1 MNEFLRQL
9 ALATLLLAATGS
21 ASAFN
26 FGSLNPSDL
35 QHALSIGKKA
45 IDANKDIGESEE
57 ITIGNGV
64 AARILGA
71 WPLVPNPA
79 LQKYVNR
86 VGFWLAMQTDRPTL
100 PWRFGVIN
108 SDSINAFS
116 CPGGTIL
123 ITKGLYKKLRNESEL
138 AGVLGHEITHVL
150 RKHQLKAIQQQ
161 MGNDWKTELA
171 QTAADKQSNTAASDA
186 ALKAYKAGTELF
198 TRGLD
203 KDSEYEADRMGV
215 IIATRAGYN
224 PFGLVGVLQTL
235 DAVSPSDS
243 GTALMWKTHP
253 SPASRLDKLSGAI
266 GDQLDAYQNLLTDTT
281 RFDNSRFH
289 K

>member
-1 MNEFLRQL
+1 MRWRPFL
-9 ALATLLLAATGS
+9 LATGLAALLLSAAGTTQ
-21 ASAFN
+21 AFG
-26 FGSLNPSDL
+26 FGGLAPT
-35 QHALSIGKKA
+35 A
-45 IDANKDIGESEE
+45 DANRDITESEE
-57 ITIGNGV
+57 VTIGNGV

-71 WPLVPNPA
+71 WPLLPDPT

-138 AGVLGHEITHVL
+138 AGVLGHEISHVL
-150 RKHQLKAIQQQ
+150 RKHQLLAIQQQ

-171 QTAADKQSNTAASDA
+171 RAAADRQGNIANSDA
-186 ALKAYKAGTELF
+186 AIKAYTIGIELF

-203 KDSEYEADRMGV
+203 KDDEYEADRMGV
-215 IIATRAGYN
+215 VIAARAGYN
-224 PFGLVGVLQTL
+224 PFGLVGALQTL
-235 DAVSPSDS
+235 NEVNPADTA
-243 GTALMWKTHP
+243 TALMWKTHP
-253 SPASRLDKLSGAI
+253 SPASRLDKLAAAMGN
-266 GDQLDAYQNLLTDTT
+266 QLDPYQLQLTDTE
-281 RFDNSRFH
+281 RFDSIRI
-289 K
+289 KK